1 MGYFMYFPECSEDG
15 ESGSVRV
22 YTIHHQVVGVKST
35 GKNKTTISSKY
46 FWKKNNICIEQNEV
60 FVLTY

>member
-35 GKNKTTISSKY
+35 EKIRQRFLANIFGKS
-46 FWKKNNICIEQNEV
+46 NIWIAAWIK
-60 FVLTY
+60 L